1 MSENGPY
8 NQPPQ
13 NPYGGGT
20 GGQPGYGQGPYQGG
34 PGQDQGMYAGG
45 QPPYGV
51 PGGPGGP
58 GGYPPPPPQGGGG
71 GSKAGLWVVIGGGVI
86 IVVLV
91 IAVIVMLATRGNNG
105 EEVATGPDDTTQ
117 GTEET
122 DEPVDDGTEEP
133 ATGGGDGPAGEPP
146 YALPVEPCEVIT
158 DQVSADFNLR
168 DDPSK
173 SVSDNR
179 SNCTATGNAP
189 DGNPERAYSS
199 LSLAYTVPYGGS
211 DSIEGATSDLQDSLA
226 NYTGGSDYYP
236 EANLEEDKEIDG
248 LGDEAHLVITENII
262 LDDPAP
268 TAIMLVRSANMNIEL
283 TYQVSSFDGSDL
295 TMIDDVEALLTTTA
309 EAAIAQLGAE

>member
-91 IAVIVMLATRGNNG
+91 IAVIVMLATRGNNSDD
-105 EEVATGPDDTTQ
+105 VATGPDDTTQ

-122 DEPVDDGTEEP
+122 DEPVDDDTEEP
-133 ATGGGDGPAGEPP
+133 APGGDGPAGEPP

-179 SNCTATGNAP
+179 SNCTATGDAP
-189 DGNPERAYSS
+189 DGNPDRAYSS

-211 DSIEGATSDLQDSLA
+211 DSIEGATSDFQDSLT

-236 EANLEEDKEIDG
+236 EENLDEDKEIDG
-248 LGDEAHLVITENII
+248 LGDEAHLVVTENII

-295 TMIDDVEALLTTTA
+295 TMIDDVEALLTNTA

>member
-45 QPPYGV
+45 QPPYGG

-58 GGYPPPPPQGGGG
+58 GGYPPPPPQSGGG
-71 GSKAGLWVVIGGGVI
+71 GSKAGLWVVIGGGAI

-91 IAVIVMLATRGNNG
+91 IAVIVMLVTRDDGGG
-105 EEVATGPDDTTQ
+105 EIATGPDTTQ

-122 DEPVDDGTEEP
+122 DEPVDDDTAEP
-133 ATGGGDGPAGEPP
+133 DSGGGDGPAGEPP
-146 YALPVEPCEVIT
+146 YALPIEPCDAIT
-158 DQVSADFNLR
+158 EQVSTDFILR
-168 DDPSK
+168 DNPSK

-179 SNCTATGNAP
+179 ASCTATGDAP
-189 DGNPERAYSS
+189 EGNPERAYSS
-199 LSLAYTVPYGGS
+199 LWLEYATPYAGS
-211 DSIEGATSDLQDSLA
+211 DSVEGASSDYQDSLSS
-226 NYTGGSDYYP
+226 YTGGSDYYP
-236 EANLEEDKEIDG
+236 EENLEEDKEIDG
-248 LGDEAHLVITENII
+248 LGDEAHLIITENII

-268 TAIMLVRSANMNIEL
+268 TAIMLVRAANMNIEI
-283 TYQVSSFDGSDL
+283 TYQVSDFEGSDL
-295 TMIDDVEALLTTTA
+295 TMVDDVEALLTNSA
-309 EAAIAQLGAE
+309 EEAIALLGAE